1 MSHDDTVSIGRRS
14 LRVLGV
20 AVLTAALTVAP
31 ASAASAGGHG
41 HGHGGGGKGDPCAKR
56 ANDTYAEVLE
66 CVTLKGVMGHLKAF
80 QKIADRSTDPNY
92 PGTRAAGTKGYADS
106 VKYVSGLLRKAGYKV
121 TLDPFEFQFFFPVL
135 LQQLTPTAATYGS
148 GSFTNAPP
156 GDVTGPVIPVDVN
169 LTGDRATTSGCTA
182 DDFSSLDFS
191 GPNDIAL
198 IQRGGTLPD
207 GSACGFVVKA
217 RNAQAAGAEAVIIF
231 NQGNDPSRET
241 LIVGTLGDD
250 PGVTI
255 PVVGASFA
263 DGAALA
269 AAGSTAH
276 VRVQPPETRTDV
288 NVIAE
293 LPGRNRN
300 NIVMAGSH
308 LDSVT
313 EGPGIN
319 DNGSGSAAILETA
332 LVLARSKPQNT
343 LRFAWWGAEEE
354 GLLGSAAYVAELP
367 QAEKDKIALY
377 LNYDMV
383 GSPNYIFQVYDAD
396 ESSFPAPVVVPP
408 GSTAIEDLFE
418 SYYTWKK
425 QPYDDAEFSGRS
437 DYQAFIEAGIPS
449 GGLFTGAE
457 VVKTEEQAAI
467 WGGTAGAS
475 FDPNYHQPGDTI
487 TNLNLKALEINS
499 DLIAFAQLTY
509 AFSTESVNGVKGR
522 PVPGKPIRLPAPA
535 GPRGTFVTDGG
546 HAPHDHDP
554 SA

>member
-1 MSHDDTVSIGRRS
+1 MSHEDAAPTRRRS
-14 LRVLGV
+14 LRALGAV
-20 AVLTAALTVAP
+20 AIATTLTVVP
-31 ASAASAGGHG
+31 ATAASAGGHG
-41 HGHGGGGKGDPCAKR
+41 HGHGGKSDPCAR
-56 ANDTYAEVLE
+56 QANDTYAEVLK
-66 CVTLKGVMGHLKAF
+66 CVTLDGVLDHLKVL
-80 QKIADRSTDPNY
+80 QKIADKNNDPYY

-121 TLDPFEFQFFFPVL
+121 TLDPFEFTFNFPAVL
-135 LQQLTPTAATYGS
+135 EQITPAAADYETAAFTGS
-148 GSFTNAPP
+148 PA
-156 GDVTGPVIPVDVN
+156 GDVTGRVVPVDIN
-169 LTGDRATTSGCTA
+169 LTGDRANTSGCEAT
-182 DDFSSLDFS
+182 DFAGLDFS
-191 GPNDIAL
+191 GPADIAL
-198 IQRGGTLPD
+198 VQRGT
-207 GSACGFVVKA
+207 CNFVVKA
-217 RNAQAAGAEAVIIF
+217 QLAQAAGAEAVVIF
-231 NQGNDPSRET
+231 NQGNDPTREGVV
-241 LIVGTLGDD
+241 VGTLGEDH
-250 PGVTI
+250 GVTV

-263 DGAALA
+263 NGASLA
-269 AAGSTAH
+269 SAGSTAH
-276 VRVQPPETRTDV
+276 VQVIPSETRTDY

-293 LPGRNRN
+293 LPGKNRN
-300 NIVMAGSH
+300 NVVMAGSH

-332 LVLARSKPQNT
+332 LTLAKSKPQNT

-354 GLLGSAAYVAELP
+354 GLIGSAAYVAELS

-396 ESSFPAPVVVPP
+396 QSSFPAPVVVPE

-418 SYYTWKK
+418 SYYTLKK

-457 VVKTEEQAAI
+457 VVKTEQQATI

-475 FDPNYHQPGDTI
+475 FDPCYHQACDNIG
-487 TNLNLKALEINS
+487 NLDRKALEINS

-522 PVPGKPIRLPAPA
+522 PVPGKPIKLPAPA
-535 GPRGTFVTDGG
+535 GPQGTFNTGDGG
-546 HAPHDHDP
+546 DEHEHHPE
-554 SA
+554 S